1 MAIFVGHLLDSVF
14 YCYKHKMH
22 HRSFCALISQGKKG
36 TEDQSPRMVL
46 RVKKHGGKMMKT
58 MNSIKGK
65 IALAIMLLSV
75 MVMLIPA
82 LPANASNGDQQQ
94 QQQQQQTVTT
104 APDFQNITA
113 PVEQLIR
120 KITGPLLGIVGA
132 LGSVFCIILGVK
144 CAKAE
149 EPQDR
154 EKAKT
159 HLKNAIIGFVLIFV
173 LLLVLNRAI
182 GPLSQWVTA
191 NSSGSGL

>member
-1 MAIFVGHLLDSVF
+1 LDICWTRCFIVINIKCIIGLSAPLF
-14 YCYKHKMH
+14 LREK
-22 HRSFCALISQGKKG
+22 RSGRPITPDGPPG
-36 TEDQSPRMVL
+36 
-46 RVKKHGGKMMKT
+46 KKHGGKMMKT

-65 IALAIMLLSV
+65 IALAIMLIGV

-82 LPANASNGDQQQ
+82 LPAYASNG
-94 QQQQQQTVTT
+94 QQQQTATT

-120 KITGPLLGIVGA
+120 KVTGPLLGIVGA

-144 CAKAE
+144 FAKAE

-182 GPLSQWVTA
+182 GPLTQWVTA

>member
-1 MAIFVGHLLDSVF
+1 
-14 YCYKHKMH
+14 
-22 HRSFCALISQGKKG
+22 
-36 TEDQSPRMVL
+36 
-46 RVKKHGGKMMKT
+46 MKT

-65 IALAIMLLSV
+65 IALALMLIGVLVMLL
-75 MVMLIPA
+75 PA
-82 LPANASNGDQQQ
+82 LPAYASNGDQQQ
-94 QQQQQQTVTT
+94 QQQATT

-120 KITGPLLGIVGA
+120 KVTGPLLGIVGA

-144 CAKAE
+144 FAKAE

-182 GPLSQWVTA
+182 GPLTQWVTA
-191 NSSGSGL
+191 NSSGTGL